1 MNSRIS
7 SNNLSFTSK
16 IFSEWLR
23 FCCIHIMATISNSPL
38 PIENNCAPT
47 LETIRLTLSIFV
59 NLSEQF
65 LVQSSWPSGHILCMV
80 FDYFLFQ
87 LIVLELSVTKNSSSA
102 SLKYLCISFSTLRV
116 EVTPDSE
123 TRFYYC
129 CYSVGHGLWSG
140 KRAECQCYMQIKLWK
155 TERQANPTRTK
166 KYLKKTIPI
175 SNLPALRHEKIVSVA
190 LYVYI
195 MIGCEL
201 YK

>member
-16 IFSEWLR
+16 IFSERLR

-87 LIVLELSVTKNSSSA
+87 LIVLELSVTKKQQFSIFEISMHLFQHSKSRDYSRLRNKILLLFLFCWPWVVVREASWMPMLHADKALKDREIGKSSTD
-102 SLKYLCISFSTLRV
+102 KKNTQRKPF
-116 EVTPDSE
+116 P
-123 TRFYYC
+123 F
-129 CYSVGHGLWSG
+129 
-140 KRAECQCYMQIKLWK
+140 QIYQHWDM
-155 TERQANPTRTK
+155 K
-166 KYLKKTIPI
+166 K
-175 SNLPALRHEKIVSVA
+175 
-190 LYVYI
+190 
-195 MIGCEL
+195 
-201 YK
+201 